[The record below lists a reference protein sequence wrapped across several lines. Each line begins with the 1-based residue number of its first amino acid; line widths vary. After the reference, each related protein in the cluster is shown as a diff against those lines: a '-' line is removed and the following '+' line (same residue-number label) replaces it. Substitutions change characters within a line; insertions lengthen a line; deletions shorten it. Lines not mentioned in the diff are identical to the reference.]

1 MDIAP
6 INLNPISLTKVAG
19 STGSSEKVSPQ
30 KNALESFSSVLN
42 NSINSVNDLQVN
54 ADTAIQQFVAG
65 KLDIHDVMVEVEKAS
80 VAMQLTVQLRNK
92 VLEAYQEVM
101 RMQV

>member
-1 MDIAP
+1 MVIAP
-6 INLNPISLTKVAG
+6 ISLNPISIPKAV
-19 STGSSEKVSPQ
+19 SPSETASPQ
-30 KNALESFSSVLN
+30 KNALESFSGILDK
-42 NSINSVNDLQVN
+42 SIGAVNGLQQN
-54 ADTAIQQFVAG
+54 ADSAIQQFVAG
-65 KLDIHDVMVEVEKAS
+65 KLDIHDVMIEVEKAS

>member
-1 MDIAP
+1 VEITP
-6 INLNPISLTKVAG
+6 INLNPISLSKVTG
-19 STGSSEKVSPQ
+19 STETASPQ
-30 KNALESFSSVLN
+30 KNAVESFSGILDK
-42 NSINSVNDLQVN
+42 SIGAVNDLQQN
-54 ADTAIQQFVAG
+54 ADSAIQQFVAG
-65 KLDIHDVMVEVEKAS
+65 KMDIHDVMIEVEKAS

>member
-1 MDIAP
+1 MEITP
-6 INLNPISLTKVAG
+6 INLNPIKIPKVAA
-19 STGSSEKVSPQ
+19 SLENKSPQ
-30 KNALESFSSVLN
+30 TNAVESFSKVLDK
-42 NSINSVNDLQVN
+42 SIGAVNDLQKN
-54 ADTAIQQFVAG
+54 ADLAVQQFVAG
-65 KLDIHDVMVEVEKAS
+65 KIDIHDVMVEVEKAS

>member
-1 MDIAP
+1 MEITP
-6 INLNPISLTKVAG
+6 INLNPISLQKV
-19 STGSSEKVSPQ
+19 TGASEPSSPQ
-30 KNALESFSSVLN
+30 KNALESFSGILDKSIGAVN
-42 NSINSVNDLQVN
+42 NLQQS
-54 ADTAIQQFVAG
+54 ADSAIQQFVAG
-65 KLDIHDVMVEVEKAS
+65 KMDIHDVMIEVEKAS